1 MTTGRVRGGFNQYG
15 FTVGI
20 LMLDTRFPRIPG
32 DMGNAQTFPF
42 PVRYQRVTGAD
53 PDLVVR
59 RGAEGLLP
67 AFVEGA
73 QALEREGVGAI
84 TTNCGFLIKYQAQ
97 LARAVRVPVFTSSL
111 LLVPL
116 VHRML
121 PPGGRVGVMTV
132 NAGTLTPDHLTS
144 AGIGAEVP
152 LAVVGMETE
161 KEFTRALLDN
171 ELELDVDLARE
182 EHVRVAR
189 RLVADHPDIGAI
201 VLECTNMPPYT
212 ADIQRETGRPVR
224 RLLGRGRACSVF
236 SPPARCALTRPTYR
250 AALSANRASSAA
262 RLGISIECFFLFP
275 RLREV
280 DEALT
285 ADPTLADRVTE
296 VHPELSFRALAGA
309 PIGLVEPKRS
319 PRGLSRRLAP
329 LDRKSTRLNSSHRTI
344 SD

>member
-1 MTTGRVRGGFNQYG
+1 MTTGRARGGFNQYG

-32 DMGNAQTFPF
+32 DMGNARTFPF

-121 PPGGRVGVMTV
+121 PPGGLASGIAPRGTMAQAALAAGGPPRRAWRRGVALLAAGVEGCGAGGVVVLGGGARSGVPVARDFAGVLELTGGAGVVGV
-132 NAGTLTPDHLTS
+132 D
-144 AGIGAEVP
+144 
-152 LAVVGMETE
+152 
-161 KEFTRALLDN
+161 
-171 ELELDVDLARE
+171 
-182 EHVRVAR
+182 
-189 RLVADHPDIGAI
+189 
-201 VLECTNMPPYT
+201 MP
-212 ADIQRETGRPVR
+212 
-224 RLLGRGRACSVF
+224 
-236 SPPARCALTRPTYR
+236 
-250 AALSANRASSAA
+250 
-262 RLGISIECFFLFP
+262 
-275 RLREV
+275 
-280 DEALT
+280 
-285 ADPTLADRVTE
+285 
-296 VHPELSFRALAGA
+296 
-309 PIGLVEPKRS
+309 
-319 PRGLSRRLAP
+319 
-329 LDRKSTRLNSSHRTI
+329 
-344 SD
+344 